1 MENLKL
7 GQKVFSTNHNK
18 IMRVECVRFL
28 NLGIVW
34 LQDSYK
40 TYPHTKNDIKLNNLK

>member
-7 GQKVFSTNHNK
+7 GQIVFSTMHDK
-18 IMRVECVRFL
+18 IMRVECIRFL
-28 NLGIVW
+28 DIGIVW

-40 TYPHTKNDIKLNNLK
+40 TYPHTKEDMRLN